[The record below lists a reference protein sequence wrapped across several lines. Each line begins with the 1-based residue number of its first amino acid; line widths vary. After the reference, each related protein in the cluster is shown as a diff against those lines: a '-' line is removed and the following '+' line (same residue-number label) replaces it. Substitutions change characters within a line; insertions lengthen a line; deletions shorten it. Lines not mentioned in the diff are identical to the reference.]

1 MDMYLRD
8 VPRFADEAFVEH
20 RLVAGIIER
29 ATGTGSRCTLGHS
42 NRAAAREAS
51 EGDLIDFVP
60 RKTSIEA
67 RRLAQEYDVFV
78 RDWGFAIQFV
88 LCATTG

>member
-1 MDMYLRD
+1 MRHLSSIASL
-8 VPRFADEAFVEH
+8 P
-20 RLVAGIIER
+20 GSSSER
-29 ATGTGSRCTLGHS
+29 QGTGSRCTLGHS

-51 EGDLIDFVP
+51 EGDLIDFLP

-88 LCATTG
+88 LCHDR